1 VAQGGPVLV
10 DALAFLDCRVQQ
22 RLECA
27 DHWLIYALVEN
38 GNVADND
45 SLTATHHRKVGNHY

>member
-1 VAQGGPVLV
+1 
-10 DALAFLDCRVQQ
+10 
-22 RLECA
+22 
-27 DHWLIYALVEN
+27 VEN